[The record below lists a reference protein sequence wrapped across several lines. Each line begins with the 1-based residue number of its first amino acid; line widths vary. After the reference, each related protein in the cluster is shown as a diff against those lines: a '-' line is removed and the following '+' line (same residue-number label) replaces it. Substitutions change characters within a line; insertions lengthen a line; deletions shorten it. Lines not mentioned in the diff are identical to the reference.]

1 MTINE
6 KLQETLAI
14 NVNVKENDTQSVTS
28 SEDADKD
35 QTILRMIDEKN
46 AHSDMNKLND
56 VMSEIGM
63 GTFQWKMF
71 FLCGLGYVAD
81 NLWLQVL
88 STVLPQV
95 QAEFNVPESIAGMGT
110 SCAYIG
116 MIFGSFGWGMISDM
130 IGRKPAFVMTL
141 TLGAIFGGAAAFSPN
156 FTVYAALLALM
167 GVGIGGNLPVDGSLF
182 LEFIPKERQSLLMM
196 LSLFWPV
203 GSVIGAGFSWWLIP
217 AYSCTVIDGVCNSA
231 DNRGWR
237 YILGAA
243 SLLTLA
249 MLVFRSF
256 FINMKESPKW
266 LITVGRTEEAI
277 TILKELAAMN
287 GKEIDVTV
295 DDFAD
300 AANKKETRSESTKRY
315 VESLKTLFTC
325 RKMAYLTVLV
335 WMIWMLIGMGYTMF
349 FAFLPSFLKN
359 GGSVPLTQDETYR
372 NFFIQTICGIPGSI
386 AGSYAIDTRLGRKG
400 TMGVSAFGIAIALFL
415 FTTSTDSWAQLG
427 FNCLASFLIN
437 LAYGAIYAY
446 TPEVFDTRVRASAV
460 GMASCLGR
468 VIGVAA
474 PFVSG
479 ALIAVN
485 PNYALYVSA
494 ALFAGMGVCSFL
506 LPIETRGMAAR

>member
-1 MTINE
+1 MSTSE
-6 KLQETLAI
+6 KNQDITSI
-14 NVNVKENDTQSVTS
+14 NVKETDDMSES
-28 SEDADKD
+28 SSLKAD
-35 QTILRMIDEKN
+35 QTILRMVDEKN

-95 QAEFNVPESIAGMGT
+95 QAEFNVPDAIAGMGT

-130 IGRKPAFVMTL
+130 IGRKPAFIITL
-141 TLGAIFGGAAAFSPN
+141 TLGGIFGGAAAFAPN
-156 FTVYAALLALM
+156 FTVYAVLLGLM
-167 GVGIGGNLPVDGSLF
+167 GVGIGGNLPIDGSLF
-182 LEFIPKERQSLLMM
+182 LEFIPKERQSLLML

-203 GSVIGAGFSWWLIP
+203 GSVIGASFSWWLIP
-217 AYSCTVIDGVCNSA
+217 TYSCVIDSGICNGA

-237 YILGAA
+237 YVLISA
-243 SLLTLA
+243 SLLTFA

-256 FINMKESPKW
+256 FIKMHESPKW
-266 LITVGRTEEAI
+266 LITVGRTEEAV

-287 GKEIDVTV
+287 GKEVDISV
-295 DDFAD
+295 DDFTD
-300 AANKKETRSESTKRY
+300 AKSQKESSAESSKRFLEALKSLFATK
-315 VESLKTLFTC
+315 
-325 RKMAYLTVLV
+325 KMAYLTVLV
-335 WMIWMLIGMGYTMF
+335 WMIWMLVGMAYTMF
-349 FAFLPSFLKN
+349 FSFLPSFLMN
-359 GGSVPLTQDETYR
+359 GGSEPLTQDETYR
-372 NFFIQTICGIPGSI
+372 NFFIQTLCGIPGSI
-386 AGSYAIDTRLGRKG
+386 AGTYLIETKLGRKG
-400 TMGVSAFGIAIALFL
+400 VMGVGSFGIGAALFM
-415 FTTSTDSWAQLG
+415 FTTTTDNWAQLG

-437 LAYGAIYAY
+437 TVYGAIYAY

-468 VIGVAA
+468 IIGVAA

-485 PNYALYVSA
+485 ANYALYLSA
-494 ALFAGMGVCSFL
+494 ALYGLMGICSFM
-506 LPIETRGMAAR
+506 LPVETRGMAAR